1 MPANITYLLKIVDHF
16 FNQFLNKHVLISFFL
31 VAIISSCKTETKN
44 TPEISLIDYK
54 IESGFNIQV
63 VASEPFLDAPVALDF
78 DDAGRMWTVEMNGYM
93 QNLEGTGDDE
103 PNGVISIL
111 EDTNNDGI
119 VDKKKVFIDS
129 LVLPRAIAH
138 VYNGLLYAEPPNLW
152 FVEIENDKPKNKVL
166 VDSLYADGGNVEHQ
180 PNGLLMNIDNW
191 IYNAKSHFRYQRKD
205 GVWLKEPTAFRGQWG
220 ITKDNFGRLF
230 YNTNNMQLL
239 GDYVLPN
246 TAIENRY
253 FKPKAVLGQS
263 LTPNQK
269 VYPLHPTLVN
279 RGYVKGVL
287 NSDSLLVNVTSACG
301 PLIYRGNQFPDSYF
315 ENAFICVPEANLIK
329 RNIVNF
335 SNVKLSAN
343 QAIENVEFLAAT
355 DPSFRPVNINN
366 GPDGNLYVV
375 DMHRGVIQDKA
386 FMTPYLHKA
395 LSESGLDTILKKGR
409 ILKVTHNN
417 STKNYKP
424 IKFSSLNIFELVEL
438 LKHDNGWV
446 RDKAQQ
452 KLILR
457 SSEEAIAPLLRLIN
471 SETVN
476 EITKIHA
483 LHTLNGMSRL
493 TFNDLLKLLNSED
506 HFKVKCHAIVLAKQF
521 ATKENTITF
530 YKTLNKLIEVNNPEL
545 DLYILSSLN
554 NWATFNNS
562 EFFNLIDALSKR
574 YVDNDIYQEAAL
586 NSLATFETDYL
597 KRLEKSNTNEDSS
610 ITRNL
615 QNTINNKSLNKQN
628 SIYVNNNVVTDS
640 RTSGYRIFKQ
650 LCATC
655 HGIDGEGVESLAP
668 PLIHSEYVSGSS
680 KKLALVLLHGLTG
693 PIHVN
698 KKRFDL
704 NITMPGLGNNS
715 DFTNK
720 DILDVIRYIKNAFS
734 ESNTKLT
741 EKDIENLRKVLPSSG
756 SVFTE
761 EELLKLKL

>member
-1 MPANITYLLKIVDHF
+1 MPVNITYLLKIVARF
-16 FNQFLNKHVLISFFL
+16 IYQFLNKHVLICLFL

-44 TPEISLIDYK
+44 TSAIALNNYK
-54 IESGFNIQV
+54 IEPGFNIQV
-63 VASEPFLDAPVALDF
+63 VASEPFLDAPVAMDF

-119 VDKKKVFIDS
+119 VDKKKIFIDS

-180 PNGLLMNIDNW
+180 PNGLLMHIDNW
-191 IYNAKSHFRYQRKD
+191 IYNAKSHFRYQRKA
-205 GVWLKEPTAFRGQWG
+205 GKWLKEPTTFRGQWG

-230 YNTNNMQLL
+230 YNTNSTQLL

-246 TAIENRY
+246 TIIQNNY
-253 FKPKAVLGQS
+253 FKPKSVLGQQ

-287 NSDSLLVNVTSACG
+287 NADSLLVNVTSACG
-301 PLIYRGNQFPDSYF
+301 PLIYRGNQFPDSYLQ
-315 ENAFICVPEANLIK
+315 NAFVCVPEANLIK

-335 SNVKLSAN
+335 NNVKLSAN
-343 QAIENVEFLAAT
+343 QAIENKEFLATT
-355 DPSFRPVNINN
+355 DASFRPVNINN
-366 GPDGNLYVV
+366 GPDGNLYIV

-386 FMTPYLHKA
+386 FMTPYLHNA
-395 LSESGLDTILKKGR
+395 LSKSRLDTILKKGR

-424 IKFSSLNIFELVEL
+424 IKFNALNVFELVEL
-438 LKHDNGWV
+438 LKHSNGWV

-452 KLILR
+452 KLIWR
-457 SSEEAIAPLLRLIN
+457 SNDEAITPLLQLIN
-471 SETVN
+471 DETVN

-493 TFNDLLKLLNSED
+493 TFNDLLKVLNSEAQ
-506 HFKVKCHAIVLAKQF
+506 FKVKCHVIILAQQF
-521 ATKENTITF
+521 ATKKNAITF
-530 YKTLNKLIEVNNPEL
+530 YETLNKLIEVNNPEI

-554 NWATFNNS
+554 SWATFNKS
-562 EFFNLIDALSKR
+562 DFFSLIDTLSKR
-574 YVDNDIYQEAAL
+574 YIESNIYQEAAL
-586 NSLATFETDYL
+586 NSLTTFESGYL
-597 KRLEKSNTNEDSS
+597 KHIEKNNSDKDSL

-615 QNTINNKSLNKQN
+615 KVAISNKRLNKQN

-698 KKRFDL
+698 KQRYDL

-715 DFTNK
+715 HFTNK
-720 DILDVIRYIKNAFS
+720 DILDVIKYIKNAFS
-734 ESNTKLT
+734 ESKTKLT